1 MSGLQG
7 KRWRYFLWD
16 IDNCEHLAAHG
27 IAPQEA
33 EQVFYNPYEIT
44 PNKKR
49 HGPHRYRID
58 GLSNGGRYLRL
69 IFEDKG
75 REVARVI
82 TGWDL

>member
-7 KRWRYFLWD
+7 KRWGFFIWD
-16 IDNCEHLAAHG
+16 EFNCDHIATHG
-27 IAPQEA
+27 LSPGEA
-33 EQVFYNPYEIT
+33 EEVFFNPYEIT
-44 PNKKR
+44 PNKKH

-58 GLSNGGRYLRL
+58 GITNNGRYLRL

-75 REVARVI
+75 NGFARII